1 MSRQPNIAVIG
12 SIIMDLAVTTPRVPQ
27 TGENLLA
34 HGFQMGPGGKGAN
47 SAVALARMGAHS
59 TLLGRV
65 GDDPFGRAEL
75 ETVRQAGVDTSA
87 VVIDPERHTGIAIIM
102 VDDQRENTILVAIGA
117 NAGLDAAYVEQA
129 LAARWSSLDAV
140 LVNFEIPEE
149 VVRTV
154 IEGARQHH
162 VPAVVDAG
170 PPRHYGPETWRHATV
185 LSPNMLEASYLVGYP
200 VEDEAAARRAAADI
214 LALGPQ
220 AVVVKMGKRG
230 ALLVTPQASQLVPG
244 YAVEVVDTTGAGD
257 AFTSALTLALAEG
270 QALPEAVR
278 LGNAAGA
285 LAVTR
290 FGTMAAMP
298 TRAEVDTFKSRG

>member
-102 VDDQRENTILVAIGA
+102 VDDQRENTILVAISQRRV
-117 NAGLDAAYVEQA
+117 DAAYVEQA

-149 VVRTV
+149 
-154 IEGARQHH
+154 
-162 VPAVVDAG
+162 
-170 PPRHYGPETWRHATV
+170 
-185 LSPNMLEASYLVGYP
+185 
-200 VEDEAAARRAAADI
+200 
-214 LALGPQ
+214 
-220 AVVVKMGKRG
+220 
-230 ALLVTPQASQLVPG
+230 
-244 YAVEVVDTTGAGD
+244 
-257 AFTSALTLALAEG
+257 
-270 QALPEAVR
+270 
-278 LGNAAGA
+278 
-285 LAVTR
+285 
-290 FGTMAAMP
+290 
-298 TRAEVDTFKSRG
+298 